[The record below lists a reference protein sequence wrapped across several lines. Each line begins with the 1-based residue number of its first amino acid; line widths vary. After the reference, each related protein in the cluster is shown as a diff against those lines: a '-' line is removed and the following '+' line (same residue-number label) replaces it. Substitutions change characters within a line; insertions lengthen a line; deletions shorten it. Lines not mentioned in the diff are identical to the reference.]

1 MKLANTIVLAVVLS
15 LCLTASIASADM
27 MTFTGTVL
35 TESVKFHCQGLLADG
50 LTVHAGLYGINYQN
64 RAFNAYCVDADQYA
78 GTGAMTERDVDV
90 LRNGS
95 YVAYL
100 YERYIGSATTARQ
113 AAALGV
119 AIWEVLYENNGTVFN
134 ASSGKFYITNNSDVA
149 AAANVMLTGMLTGM
163 PANYQPVMDL
173 TVLQSA
179 SKQDMLIGGLNNAV
193 PEPATVAMLLLGAPL
208 MLKASRRRKL
218 AA

>member
-1 MKLANTIVLAVVLS
+1 MKLANAIVPAVVLS

-27 MTFTGTVL
+27 MTFTGMVL
-35 TESVKFHCQGLLADG
+35 TESVKFHCHGLQADNM
-50 LTVHAGLYGINYQN
+50 TVQAGLYGINYQN

-78 GTGAMTERDVDV
+78 GTSSVTEQNVDV

-100 YERYIGSATTARQ
+100 YETYIGSATTAKQ

-134 ASSGKFYITNNSDVA
+134 ASSGKFHITNNSDVA
-149 AAANVMLTGMLTGM
+149 AAANVMLTGM

-179 SKQDMLIGGLNNAV
+179 CKQDMLIGGLNAV
-193 PEPATVAMLLLGAPL
+193 PEPTTIAMLLLGAPM
-208 MLKASRRRKL
+208 MLKASRRRRL